1 VEESLLSVKVYGV
14 NYVRH
19 TETHMAEPLVPKTS
33 ASEVEMANEN
43 LKRYTS
49 SGTEYIPAELIRLG
63 GIIPKF

>member
-1 VEESLLSVKVYGV
+1 MKVYGV

-19 TETHMAEPLVPKTS
+19 TETHMAEPLVPKIS
-33 ASEVEMANEN
+33 ASEIANEN

-49 SGTEYIPAELIRLG
+49 SGTEYIPAELIRSG